1 MLPSLDFYFTIMGM
15 KRCWRLFIF
24 PKFNYSNRTRATL
37 MAIALLFWVG
47 FWLAGCG
54 WLALNQTPPE
64 AITTASGIIFVTATP
79 RPEITLREGQRS
91 RQAPTPIPT
100 PTRPYFAGANEL
112 GKVLVLEYH
121 RIAYPEQRYQR
132 TPDNLRA
139 DLQRLH
145 QSGYYPVNFI
155 ELIQGLPNLPPGK
168 KPIVLTFDDSDIS
181 QFKVLADNT
190 VDSDSAVGILLNFH
204 SQHPVDWP
212 LRATFFVLGDDTA
225 NYSRIFGQPKWAE
238 AKIQTLI
245 DLGMEVGSHT
255 VNHVDLSIATAE
267 RIEWELAVSKHVI
280 EQMAPGYTV
289 QTLSVPFGG
298 FPYSLD
304 FLKSGAWGDYE
315 YRYAGNAAAWG
326 GPTVSPFDSRFE
338 AYRVPRLEV
347 TATSIDYWL
356 TYFEQNPHEYYISD
370 GDPSLVTAPML
381 ELAAD
386 EPSSNP

>member
-1 MLPSLDFYFTIMGM
+1 MSME
-15 KRCWRLFIF
+15 RCCQAF
-24 PKFNYSNRTRATL
+24 KFLKLAYRNRNRSA
-37 MAIALLFWVG
+37 
-47 FWLAGCG
+47 
-54 WLALNQTPPE
+54 WLALVLLWAGIWSGSCAWLGLGQAPPE
-64 AITTASGIIFVTATP
+64 TISTSSGIIFVTATP
-79 RPEITLREGQRS
+79 RSEIILREGQRV
-91 RQAPTPIPT
+91 REAPTPVPS
-100 PTRPYFAGANEL
+100 PTRPFFAEANEL

-139 DLQRLH
+139 DLQQLYQR
-145 QSGYYPVNFI
+145 GYYPVNFI
-155 ELIQGLPNLPPGK
+155 ELIQGLSDVPPGK
-168 KPIVLTFDDSDIS
+168 KPIVLSFDDSDNS
-181 QFKVLADNT
+181 QFNVLDDNT

-204 SQHPVDWP
+204 SQHPTDWP

-238 AKIQTLI
+238 AKIQTLV

-280 EQMAPGYTV
+280 EQLAPGYTV

-304 FLKSGAWGDYE
+304 FLKSGVWGDYQ
-315 YRYAGNAAAWG
+315 YHYTGNAAAWG
-326 GPTVSPFDSRFE
+326 GPSVSPFDASFE

-356 TYFEQNPHEYYISD
+356 TYFDQNPQEYYISD
-370 GDPSLVTAPML
+370 GDPSLVTTPLL

-386 EPSSNP
+386 EPPSSP